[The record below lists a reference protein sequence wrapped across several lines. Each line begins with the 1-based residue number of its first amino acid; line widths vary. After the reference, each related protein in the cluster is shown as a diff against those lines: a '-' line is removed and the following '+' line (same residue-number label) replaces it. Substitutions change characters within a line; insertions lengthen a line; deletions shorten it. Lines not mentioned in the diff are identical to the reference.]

1 MYSPADFIMGF
12 VMGTLVVLMGK
23 TFIWAVKAM
32 CMAFSV
38 MYVSYRENTT
48 GQRVDK
54 EESDRIFRDLLER
67 IDKKPSSS
75 LPGHQEPKEKDK
87 APPPPPE
94 DDPPYSSM
102 YPERAKIFLPR
113 LPALPPPART
123 PINLPPVDKYHKY
136 PSTDDIIRLPSHL
149 PKIKS
154 ARLAWW
160 FDLVSSYPEIDAYTP
175 QGRHQLY
182 EIVKAQEQEIKSC
195 RASTKRSIHIP
206 SVETTDGLVP
216 QARQSIQPADITS
229 EPKPTA
235 PSTTPLAQ
243 LSRTAGV
250 NEDDSN
256 PDEPTKV
263 IEVCESCGA
272 SRDHWATHRARAR
285 RNAKITL
292 NKPAEQIEGW
302 DSPKDMRLS
311 ASV

>member
-1 MYSPADFIMGF
+1 MYSPADFILGF
-12 VMGTLVVLMGK
+12 IMGTLVVLTGK

-32 CMAFSV
+32 CIAFSA

-54 EESDRIFRDLLER
+54 EENDRIFQDLLER

-75 LPGHQEPKEKDK
+75 LPGHQVPKEKNE
-87 APPPPPE
+87 APPSPPE

-113 LPALPPPART
+113 LKPPPPPSRAPR
-123 PINLPPVDKYHKY
+123 NLPPVDKYHQY
-136 PSTDDIIRLPSHL
+136 PSTDDIMRLSSHL

-154 ARLAWW
+154 ARLSWW
-160 FDLVSSYPEIDAYTP
+160 FDLVASYPEIDAHTP

-182 EIVKAQEQEIKSC
+182 EIVKAQEQGRKSS
-195 RASTKRSIHIP
+195 RATTNRSINIP

-216 QARQSIQPADITS
+216 QARQPIQAADISS

-235 PSTTPLAQ
+235 LSTTPLAQ
-243 LSRTAGV
+243 LSRTADFD
-250 NEDDSN
+250 EDYSN
-256 PDEPTKV
+256 PREPEKV
-263 IEVCESCGA
+263 IEICESCGA
-272 SRDHWATHRARAR
+272 SRDHWATHRTRAG

-292 NKPAEQIEGW
+292 TESAEQIKGW
-302 DSPKDMRLS
+302 DNPKKMRLG
-311 ASV
+311 ASG